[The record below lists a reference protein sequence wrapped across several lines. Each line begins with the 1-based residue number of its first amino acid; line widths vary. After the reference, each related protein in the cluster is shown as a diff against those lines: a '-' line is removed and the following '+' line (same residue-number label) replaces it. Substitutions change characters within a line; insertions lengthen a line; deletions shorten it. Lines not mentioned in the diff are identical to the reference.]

1 MSNVEI
7 IKKVEE
13 LKELEILIKEAEAEA
28 EALKDEIKAEMA
40 EKNTEEMIVGK
51 FIVRW
56 TSVLSDRFDSKT
68 FKMAMPEVYNKYI
81 KQTHSR
87 RFSIS

>member
-7 IKKVEE
+7 IKKVEA

-68 FKMAMPEVYNKYI
+68 FKIAMPEVYNKYI

>member
-1 MSNVEI
+1 MSNNEI
-7 IKKVEE
+7 IKKVEA

-68 FKMAMPEVYNKYI
+68 FKIAMPEVYNKYI